1 MKKIRILIADDHA
14 VLRAGLRM
22 LINSQEDLEV
32 IGEAADGAEAVEQAG
47 VLQPD
52 LVLMDITMPGGG
64 GVPAI
69 PAVLKACP
77 KTRVLVLTMHD
88 DATYLRA
95 TMEAGATGYL
105 VKSAADTELLTAIRT
120 VAAGRTFVDL
130 PGFAQAAPDALTN
143 GQRTEPA
150 GPRDQPSPLSER
162 EHEVLAL
169 VAQGHSN
176 REVADRL
183 GISIK
188 TVETYRARL
197 MEKLE
202 LRSRADLVRYALEK
216 GLLLPDKT

>member
-1 MKKIRILIADDHA
+1 MKKIRVLVADDHA

-22 LINSQEDLEV
+22 LINSQSDMEV
-32 IGEAADGAEAVEQAG
+32 AAEAADSAEALERVG
-47 VLQPD
+47 LLQPD

-64 GVPAI
+64 GIPVI

-88 DATYLRA
+88 DPTYLRA

-120 VAAGRTFVDL
+120 VAAGRTFVNL
-130 PGFAQAAPDALTN
+130 PGFAPDALTT
-143 GQRTEPA
+143 GQRAEPT

-162 EHEVLAL
+162 EREVLAL

-176 REVADRL
+176 REIADRL

-202 LRSRADLVRYALEK
+202 LRSRADLVRYALER

>member
-1 MKKIRILIADDHA
+1 MKKIRVLIADDHA

-22 LINSQEDLEV
+22 LISSQEDLEV
-32 IGEAADGAEAVEQAG
+32 IGEAGDGAEAIEQAG

-64 GVPAI
+64 GILAI

-130 PGFAQAAPDALTN
+130 PGFAKAAPDALTTE
-143 GQRTEPA
+143 RSTEPA

-162 EHEVLAL
+162 EREVLAL
-169 VAQGHSN
+169 VAQGHTN
-176 REVADRL
+176 NEVADRL
-183 GISIK
+183 GISVK

-197 MEKLE
+197 MEKLK
-202 LRSRADLVRYALEK
+202 LHSRADLVRYALAQ

>member
-1 MKKIRILIADDHA
+1 MKKIRILIVDDHA
-14 VLRAGLRM
+14 MLRAGLRM

-32 IGEAADGAEAVEQAG
+32 IGEAADGAEALEQAG
-47 VLQPD
+47 ALQPD

-64 GVPAI
+64 GIPAI

-77 KTRVLVLTMHD
+77 NTRVLVLTMHD

-130 PGFAQAAPDALTN
+130 PGFAPDALTTE
-143 GQRTEPA
+143 QRVEPA
-150 GPRDQPSPLSER
+150 TPHDQPSPLSER
-162 EHEVLAL
+162 EREVLAL

-183 GISIK
+183 GISVK

-197 MEKLE
+197 MEKLA

-216 GLLLPDKT
+216 RLLLPDKT

>member
-64 GVPAI
+64 GIPAI

-77 KTRVLVLTMHD
+77 NTRVLVLTMHD

-105 VKSAADTELLTAIRT
+105 VKSAADTELLIAIRT

-130 PGFAQAAPDALTN
+130 PGFAMAAPDALAT
-143 GQRTEPA
+143 GPRTEPA

>member
-1 MKKIRILIADDHA
+1 MKKTRILIVDDHA

-32 IGEAADGAEAVEQAG
+32 IGEAADGAEALEQAG

-64 GVPAI
+64 GILAI

-130 PGFAQAAPDALTN
+130 PGFALAAPDALTTE
-143 GQRTEPA
+143 RRAEPA
-150 GPRDQPSPLSER
+150 GPCDQPSPLSER

-197 MEKLE
+197 MEKLD
-202 LRSRADLVRYALEK
+202 LHSRADLVRYALEQ

>member
-22 LINSQEDLEV
+22 LIDSQEDLEV

-64 GVPAI
+64 GIPAI

-130 PGFAQAAPDALTN
+130 PGFAQAAPDALTT
-143 GQRTEPA
+143 GQRAEPA

-162 EHEVLAL
+162 EREVLAL
-169 VAQGHSN
+169 VAQGHTN
-176 REVADRL
+176 HEVADRL
-183 GISIK
+183 RISIK

-197 MEKLE
+197 MEKLD
-202 LRSRADLVRYALEK
+202 LHSRADLVRYALEQ